1 MKKFIALLLA
11 LCMVACLF
19 AGCKE
24 EEAPTPSS
32 DTGASSTTEA
42 PTDPTSD
49 PGSSE
54 STPLVVG
61 YLPFSEKFSPFYADT
76 GYDQDV
82 VGMVSL
88 GIMTTDR
95 TGAIVYNAI
104 EGETIPYNGTDY
116 TYTGPAD
123 ISVNY
128 DDASDTTTYHIKIR
142 DDLVFSDGEP
152 LTAKDILFTYYVLCD
167 PTYAGSSTL
176 YSVDIQGLQNYRTQ
190 TTDEVYAKYAELADG
205 YFAAGAVDEADDLS
219 VAYYG
224 CLDAAWADQC
234 MMIVNYVNNN
244 YAGYQP
250 DYMPDGDLA
259 NEADQIAFGMVMWG
273 FGATD
278 GEGNFTYADAEG
290 DVTKAISEVTIDD
303 YVAATKAA
311 YENDPVAF
319 FETEA
324 TGEEGASVVDAAKAS
339 FISTYGPLDEAM
351 GGKGVTSISGIT
363 MLNDYEVEVVAN
375 GFDAAAVYQ
384 VCGITVAPM
393 HYYGDAS
400 KWDPDAGMYGFDF
413 QDLSGVQ
420 AKTTQ
425 PLGAGPYKFVKYE
438 NRVVYFEANELY
450 YKGCPKTVN
459 VQFKETL
466 EADKISG
473 IDTGVIDVTDPSG
486 SVEKF
491 NQIRSLNSNGELSGD
506 RIYTNSVDNL
516 GYGYIGLN
524 ADTMCVGDDPSSEA
538 SKNLRKGIATIIA
551 VYREMAIDSY
561 YGDAASVIEYPIS
574 STSWAAPQASDAGYQ
589 VAYSVDVDGN
599 PIYTADMTPDEKYE
613 AARTAALG
621 FFEAAGYTVEDGK
634 VVAAPEGGSMEYQVI
649 IPGDG
654 TGDHPSF
661 AILQEARDSLAQ
673 IGMTLVVYDPADS
686 NELWDALD
694 AGTQNLWCA
703 AWGATID
710 PDMYQVYYSTN
721 VVGEGGSDSN
731 HYHIR
736 DNELDKLIIE
746 ARTSDDQSFRKA
758 TYKECLDIILDWAVE
773 IPVYQRQNIVI
784 ASEERVN
791 TATMTQDITTF
802 YGWMAE
808 IENLEMK

>member
-24 EEAPTPSS
+24 EEATTPSS
-32 DTGASSTTEA
+32 DASTTASTPEA
-42 PTDPTSD
+42 STDT
-49 PGSSE
+49 GSKE

-205 YFAAGAVDEADDLS
+205 YFEAGAVDEADELS

-250 DYMPDGDLA
+250 DYMPDGDLS

-278 GEGNFTYADAEG
+278 GEGNFMYAGADG

-319 FETEA
+319 YEVEA
-324 TGEEGASVVDAAKAS
+324 TGNEGASVVDSAKAS
-339 FISTYGPLDEAM
+339 FISTYGPQDEAM

-400 KWDPDAGMYGFDF
+400 KWNPEAGQYGFDF
-413 QDLSGVQ
+413 QDLTGVQ

-516 GYGYIGLN
+516 GYGYIGVN
-524 ADTMCVGDDPSSEA
+524 ADTVCINNEPSSEA

-574 STSWAAPQASDAGYQ
+574 STSWAAPQASDPGYQ
-589 VAYSVDVDGN
+589 VAFSVDVDGN

>member
-24 EEAPTPSS
+24 EEATTPSS
-32 DTGASSTTEA
+32 DASTTASTPEA
-42 PTDPTSD
+42 STDN
-49 PGSSE
+49 GSNE

-76 GYDQDV
+76 AYDQDV

-128 DDASDTTTYHIKIR
+128 DDASDTTTYHVKIR

-205 YFAAGAVDEADDLS
+205 YFEAGAVDEADELS

-319 FETEA
+319 FDTEA

-339 FISTYGPLDEAM
+339 FISTYGPQDEAM

-400 KWDPDAGMYGFDF
+400 KWNPDEGQYGFDF

-473 IDTGVIDVTDPSG
+473 IDTGVIDITDPSG

-491 NQIRSLNSNGELSGD
+491 NQIRDLNSNGELSGD

-538 SKNLRKGIATIIA
+538 SKDLRKAFATVIA

-574 STSWAAPQASDAGYQ
+574 STSWAAPQASDPGYQ
-589 VAYSVDVDGN
+589 LAYSVDVDGN
-599 PIYTADMTPDEKYE
+599 PIYTADMTPEEKYE
-613 AARTAALG
+613 AARNAALG
-621 FFEAAGYTVEDGK
+621 FFEAAGFTVEDGK
-634 VVAAPEGGSMEYQVI
+634 VVAAPEGASLEYQVI

-654 TGDHPSF
+654 SGDHPSF

-673 IGMTLVVYDPADS
+673 IGITMVVYDPADS

-694 AGTQNLWCA
+694 AGTQNMWCA

-721 VVGEGGSDSN
+721 VVGDGGSDSN

-736 DNELDKLIIE
+736 DNELDKLIVE

-773 IPVYQRQNIVI
+773 VPVYQRQNIVI

-791 TATMTQDITTF
+791 TATITPDITTF

>member
-32 DTGASSTTEA
+32 DASPSSTTEA

-76 GYDQDV
+76 AYDQDV

-190 TTDEVYAKYAELADG
+190 TTDEVYAKYAEMADA
-205 YFAAGAVDEADDLS
+205 YFEAGAVDEADDLS

-234 MMIVNYVNNN
+234 MTIVNYVNNN

-278 GEGNFTYADAEG
+278 GEGNFMYADAEG

-319 FETEA
+319 YETEA
-324 TGEEGASVVDAAKAS
+324 TGNEGASVVDAAKAS
-339 FISTYGPLDEAM
+339 FISTYGPLDEEM

-400 KWDPDAGMYGFDF
+400 KWNPDEGLYGFDF
-413 QDLSGVQ
+413 QDLTGVQ

-450 YKGCPKTVN
+450 YKGTPKTVN

-516 GYGYIGLN
+516 GYGYIGMN
-524 ADTMCVGDDPSSEA
+524 ADTVCIGDDPSSEA
-538 SKNLRKGIATIIA
+538 SKNLRKGLATVIA
-551 VYREMAIDSY
+551 VYREMAVDSY

-574 STSWAAPQASDAGYQ
+574 STSWAAPQASDSGYQ
-589 VAYSVDVDGN
+589 VAFSVDVDGN
-599 PIYTADMTPDEKYE
+599 PIYTADMTPDQKYE

-621 FFEAAGYTVEDGK
+621 YFEAAGYTVEDGK
-634 VVAAPEGGSMEYQVI
+634 VVAAPEGGSMEYEVI

-673 IGMTLVVYDPADS
+673 IGMTMIVNDVTDS

-721 VVGEGGSDSN
+721 VVGDGGSDSN

>member
-1 MKKFIALLLA
+1 MKKFIAMLLA

-24 EEAPTPSS
+24 EEATTPSS
-32 DTGASSTTEA
+32 DASTTASTPEA
-42 PTDPTSD
+42 STDN
-49 PGSSE
+49 GSNE

-82 VGMVSL
+82 VSMVSL

-128 DDASDTTTYHIKIR
+128 DETSDTTTYHIKIR

-176 YSVDIQGLQNYRTQ
+176 YSVDIQGMQNYRTQ
-190 TTDEVYAKYAELADG
+190 TTDEVYAKYAEMADA
-205 YFAAGAVDEADDLS
+205 YFEAGAADEADDLS

-234 MMIVNYVNNN
+234 MAIVNYVNNK
-244 YAGYQP
+244 YADYQP

-259 NEADQIAFGMVMWG
+259 NEADQIAFGMAMWG
-273 FGATD
+273 YGATD
-278 GEGNFTYADAEG
+278 GEGNFTYASAEG

-319 FETEA
+319 FDTEA

-400 KWDPDAGMYGFDF
+400 KWNPDEGQYGFDF

-473 IDTGVIDVTDPSG
+473 IDTGVIDITDPSG

-538 SKNLRKGIATIIA
+538 SKDLRKAFATVIA

-589 VAYSVDVDGN
+589 IAYSVDVDGN
-599 PIYTADMTPDEKYE
+599 PIYTADMTPEEKYE
-613 AARTAALG
+613 AARNAALG
-621 FFEAAGYTVEDGK
+621 FFEAAGFTVEDGK
-634 VVAAPEGGSMEYQVI
+634 VVAAPEGASLEYQVI
-649 IPGDG
+649 IPADG
-654 TGDHPSF
+654 SGDHPSF

-673 IGMTLVVYDPADS
+673 IGITMVVYDPADS

-694 AGTQNLWCA
+694 AGTQNMWCA

-736 DNELDKLIIE
+736 DNELDKLIVE

-773 IPVYQRQNIVI
+773 VPVYQRQNIVI

-791 TATMTQDITTF
+791 TATITPDITTF
-802 YGWMAE
+802 YSWMAE